1 MTATTDQLAAALRAK
16 GEDYVPRTE
25 HLLPDGSPEYT
36 NRLILETSPY
46 LLQHAHNPVNWYAW
60 GDEPFERARAE
71 GKLVMM
77 SVGYSTCHWC
87 HVMER
92 ESFEDKEIAAY
103 LNDNYVAIKVDREE
117 RPDIDSIY
125 MTVVSIMTGRGGWP
139 MTVILTPDREP
150 IFGGTYFPPRDGARG
165 ARRGFLSILREI
177 RQLQQ
182 EQPEKLSAVAAEISK
197 RVRFSSGSWRPASV
211 PGPKAIA
218 DAASGLAASFDT
230 EWGGFGSAPKFPR
243 PSTLELLAR
252 YHRRTADAKAL
263 EIVTL
268 TLEKMAAG
276 GMYDHV
282 GGGFHRYSVDR
293 EWLVPHFEKMLY
305 DNAQLITMYLEGYQL
320 TGNEHF
326 ADVARDIADYALKE
340 MTDGGGGFYS
350 ATDADSPN
358 PEGHDEEGWFF
369 TWTPAELQA
378 VLGEKLAAIVSKHHG
393 VTPGGNFEGR
403 NILTAHRPL
412 DEALRADLEKARKKL
427 YAARAERPAPIL
439 DDKIL
444 TSWNGLMISALA
456 KASITLDEPSY
467 AKAAVRC
474 AEFILERL
482 VIEGKLK
489 RSYTDGAVGH
499 DAFLDDFAFLTA
511 ALLDLY
517 ETTFDP
523 RWLEQAGSFQAT
535 LDREFADNEGGGYFF
550 TGSSHQ
556 ALLTRDKPD
565 YDGAEPSGNSVAL
578 LNLLRLEQFTAD
590 PAYRKRAEKGLAA
603 FAGLLQGQGGA
614 VPKMLTALDYYL
626 DEPLQLVIVL
636 PPGGDAAPFLEKLR
650 KTFLPN
656 RALSVGEEG
665 SDTALQG
672 KTAKNGK
679 ATAYVCRQQV
689 CERPT
694 SDPELFEK
702 QLQRVEPLFER

>member
-1 MTATTDQLAAALRAK
+1 
-16 GEDYVPRTE
+16 
-25 HLLPDGSPEYT
+25 
-36 NRLILETSPY
+36 
-46 LLQHAHNPVNWYAW
+46 
-60 GDEPFERARAE
+60 
-71 GKLVMM
+71 M

-92 ESFEDKEIAAY
+92 ESFEDEEIATY
-103 LNDNYVAIKVDREE
+103 MNSNYVSIKVDREE
-117 RPDIDSIY
+117 RPDVDSIY
-125 MTVVSIMTGRGGWP
+125 MTVVQMMTGRGGWP

-165 ARRGFLSILREI
+165 NSRGFLSILQEVKK
-177 RQLQQ
+177 LQQ
-182 EQPEKLSAVAAEISK
+182 EQPEKLSAVAAEVSR
-197 RVRFSSGSWRPASV
+197 RVRFSSGSARPADV

-218 DAASGLAASFDT
+218 DAAGNLARSFDPQ
-230 EWGGFGSAPKFPR
+230 WGGFGSAPKFPR

-252 YHRRTADAKAL
+252 YHRRSGDAKAL
-263 EIVTL
+263 EIVSL
-268 TLEKMAAG
+268 TLQKMAAG

-305 DNAQLITMYLEGYQL
+305 DNAQLISMYLEGYQL

-326 ADVARDIADYALKE
+326 AEVARDIADYVLKE
-340 MTDGGGGFYS
+340 MTDGGGAFYS

-369 TWTPAELQA
+369 TWTPAELKT
-378 VLGEKLAAIVSKHHG
+378 VLGEKLAAVVSRHHG
-393 VTPGGNFEGR
+393 VTAQGNFEGR
-403 NILTAHRPL
+403 NIFTVHEPL
-412 DEALRADLEKARKKL
+412 DEALRVDLEKARAKL
-427 YAARAERPAPIL
+427 YAARARRPAPIL

-456 KASITLDEPSY
+456 RASLVLDEPRY
-467 AKAAVRC
+467 AKAAVRS
-474 AEFILERL
+474 AQFILEQL
-482 VIEGKLK
+482 VIDGKLK

-511 ALLDLY
+511 AMLDLY
-517 ETTFDP
+517 ETTFDH
-523 RWLEQAGSFQAT
+523 RWLKQAKSFQAT
-535 LDREFADNEGGGYFF
+535 LDKQFADAERGGYFF
-550 TGSSHQ
+550 TASSDQ

-565 YDGAEPSGNSVAL
+565 YDGAEPSGNSIAL
-578 LNLLRLEQFTAD
+578 LNLLRLEQLTAD
-590 PAYRKRAEKGLAA
+590 ASYRERAEKGFAA
-603 FAGLLQGQGGA
+603 FGGRLQGQGEA

-636 PPGGDAAPFLEKLR
+636 PPGGDASPFVEKLR

-656 RALSVGEEG
+656 RTLSVGEEG
-665 SDTALQG
+665 SDETLQG
-672 KTAKNGK
+672 KTAKDGK
-679 ATAYVCRQQV
+679 TTAYVCRNRT

-694 SDPELFEK
+694 SDPELFAK
-702 QLQRVEPLFER
+702 QLQRVEPLFEN